1 MNLLLKT
8 KLKNMFEK
16 EKGKL
21 KSNLEL
27 EYHLKNIVVNGLKRG
42 CSGFVV
48 NKNNNKVVYI
58 TTESTCASWLPP
70 IMYREAKSIKDYKGG
85 TNNFTTKDKLVKEV
99 LKMLS

>member
-16 EKGKL
+16 ANG
-21 KSNLEL
+21 NLEL

-70 IMYREAKSIKDYKGG
+70 IMYREAKSIKDYTGG
-85 TNNFTTKDKLVKEV
+85 RNNFTTKDKLVKEV